1 MSDLPS
7 QPAVESSRPAGLAN
21 RRTIEGG
28 CCVVLAAVAAAL
40 AFYRLGATMPW
51 ADEMQTVGYCLGTWG
66 DGLYLA
72 THSQNMPVGY
82 WLISKVLLGVTGPG
96 FLTMR
101 AASGVAFVLFAVLM
115 FRLLLRW
122 LPLPV
127 AAMATLVVVTH
138 PALVWHARDG
148 RVYAILMLAEAPTVA
163 LLTSR
168 PFRGRAVLWAATAV
182 AMVYLH
188 HHAVFVLAVEVLII
202 LEQRMALR
210 RVLPWV
216 AVLLAPDALFI
227 YWAMHSPNVASQMF
241 GAGQTFGPNVMMAI
255 ERLGAG
261 VSEMVCPPDMDVPGW
276 IQLPIPP
283 AWRQAM
289 GGTILIVPTLITA
302 VRGRRLHSWLGL
314 AIVWLLVAPAVV
326 HDALDV
332 FYEPR
337 FIIAIIPLAAVWAVG
352 GLMLPFVRGPGTQGV
367 RVLDGVSAP
376 LWAQLPALAV
386 SAVLTGLFVWTDL
399 AVIQP
404 HISPYRPAQAAINTD
419 LDARPGKIVIHPGY
433 LIGCWHLP
441 QGFETAGGVV
451 LSETGA
457 MVGVEKEMADENAAR
472 YPPEMPWSRFRRD
485 VVRGE
490 SFTLIQGAP
499 PFYPRSQADFCKP
512 DEPWDT
518 GYRRERLWSDH
529 PFVTIIRFE
538 RVP

>member
-1 MSDLPS
+1 VSDLPS
-7 QPAVESSRPAGLAN
+7 QPAVDVSRPAGLAN
-21 RRTIEGG
+21 HRILEGG
-28 CCVVLAAVAAAL
+28 CCVVLATVAAVL

-51 ADEMQTVGYCLGTWG
+51 ADEMQTVGYCLGTWA

-82 WLISKVLLGVTGPG
+82 WLISKVLLSVTGPG

-101 AASGVAFVLFAVLM
+101 AASGVASVLFAVLV
-115 FRLLLRW
+115 FRLVLRW

-148 RVYAILMLAEAPTVA
+148 RVYAILLLAEAASVA
-163 LLTSR
+163 LLTAR
-168 PFRGRAVLWAATAV
+168 PFRGRAALWAATAV

-216 AVLLAPDALFI
+216 AVLVAPDVLFI

-241 GAGQTFGPNVMMAI
+241 GDGQTFGPNVMMAI

-261 VSEMVCPPDMDVPGW
+261 VSEMVCPPDVGIPGW
-276 IQLPIPP
+276 IQLPIP
-283 AWRQAM
+283 AGWRQAV
-289 GGTILIVPTLITA
+289 GGAILIVPTLITA
-302 VRGRRLHSWLGL
+302 VRGRALHSWLGL
-314 AIVWLLVAPAVV
+314 AVVWLLVVPAVV

-337 FIIAIIPLAAVWAVG
+337 FIVAVIPLAAAWAVG
-352 GLMLPFVRGPGTQGV
+352 SLMLPFSREPRTQGG
-367 RVLDGVSAP
+367 L
-376 LWAQLPALAV
+376 LWGHFPALAA
-386 SAVLTGLFVWTDL
+386 SAALTGLFVWTDL
-399 AVIQP
+399 AVIRP
-404 HISPYRPAQAAINTD
+404 HISPYRPAQAAINAD
-419 LDARPGKIVIHPGY
+419 LAARAGKIVMHPGY

-457 MVGVEKEMADENAAR
+457 MVGVEKDMADENAAR
-472 YPPEMPWSRFRRD
+472 YSPEMPWSRFRRD
-485 VVRGE
+485 VVVGE
-490 SFTLIQGAP
+490 SFTLIQGVP
-499 PFYPRSQADFCKP
+499 PFYPRNQVDFCTP

-518 GYRRERLWSDH
+518 GYRRERLWPDH

-538 RVP
+538 QVP